1 MAKKFKWFKRIA
13 IVLFCSMALA
23 VIVIKIF
30 SPYKKHSGFNHK
42 VILNSI
48 EINAPVDSVFAFMGK
63 SQMASQWS
71 VYVNHI
77 TVLNGDSVKDGE
89 VGCMRRCF
97 CNANE
102 QGIRWDETILEVIPN
117 KKRQLSIYNMQG
129 FPLMASNLATEQ
141 LYEKIDETHCKLTL
155 CVFFKDKE
163 PGLFETF
170 KTQLAAFRILQIF
183 KGNMVNIKHL
193 TENNQK

>member
-1 MAKKFKWFKRIA
+1 MARQFKWFKRISLA
-13 IVLFCSMALA
+13 LFCLFSLALFT
-23 VIVIKIF
+23 VIIF
-30 SPYKKHSGFNHK
+30 SPYKKQNGFNHK

-48 EINAPVDSVFAFMGK
+48 EINAPIDSVFAFMGK
-63 SQMASQWS
+63 SNLAAQWS

-77 TVLNGDSVKDGE
+77 TVLNADKVKDGD

-129 FPLMASNLATEQ
+129 FPMMANNLATEQ
-141 LYEKIDETHCKLTL
+141 IYEKIDETHCKLTL

-170 KTQLAAFRILQIF
+170 KTKLAAFRILQIF
-183 KGNMVNIKHL
+183 KGNMANIKRL
-193 TENNQK
+193 IETKQK